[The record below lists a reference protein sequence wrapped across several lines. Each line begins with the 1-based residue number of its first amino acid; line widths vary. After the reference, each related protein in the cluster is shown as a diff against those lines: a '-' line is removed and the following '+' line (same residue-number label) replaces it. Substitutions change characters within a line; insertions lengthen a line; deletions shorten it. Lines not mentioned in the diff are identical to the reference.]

1 MDDYNILHYELKINN
16 TKWTWKGG
24 PGLGA
29 KFPLEFLYSTFKVM
43 GWELRI
49 TKSMKI
55 KIKAG
60 RTFQK
65 YVSTRNSPLFHNKVK
80 LTKNISFFFAIQGSL
95 KAAQQWTSDGV
106 GVKNGSLPFIF
117 FWKPYQWLWLCKCI
131 CYM

>member
-1 MDDYNILHYELKINN
+1 MDDYNILHYELKKN

-29 KFPLEFLYSTFKVM
+29 KFSLEFLYSTLKVM
-43 GWELRI
+43 GWEHRI

-55 KIKAG
+55 KIKTG
-60 RTFQK
+60 STFQK
-65 YVSTRNSPLFHNKVK
+65 YGSTRNSPLFHNKVK
-80 LTKNISFFFAIQGSL
+80 LTKNISFFAIQGSL
-95 KAAQQWTSDGV
+95 KVAQQWTSDRV

-117 FWKPYQWLWLCKCI
+117 FWKPYQWLWLCKCM